1 MLLLKNLKGN
11 WGHKSKR
18 TTVYT
23 FTVLHICIIKCDKMF
38 ALNVYLLCRVL
49 EMPTQ
54 ELGAPAYRKFD
65 IETWMPAKE
74 LWGEVRRVLFNTCT
88 NGINMCVE

>member
-1 MLLLKNLKGN
+1 
-11 WGHKSKR
+11 
-18 TTVYT
+18 
-23 FTVLHICIIKCDKMF
+23 MF
-38 ALNVYLLCRVL
+38 ALFCRVL

-74 LWGEVRRVLFNTCT
+74 LWGEVPVTPVVFDTSTDHFNVF
-88 NGINMCVE
+88 VE

>member
-1 MLLLKNLKGN
+1 M
-11 WGHKSKR
+11 S
-18 TTVYT
+18 TC
-23 FTVLHICIIKCDKMF
+23 F
-38 ALNVYLLCRVL
+38 CRVL

-74 LWGEVRRVLFNTCT
+74 LWGEVRRVLFNTSICT

>member
-1 MLLLKNLKGN
+1 
-11 WGHKSKR
+11 
-18 TTVYT
+18 
-23 FTVLHICIIKCDKMF
+23 MF
-38 ALNVYLLCRVL
+38 SYFCRVL

-74 LWGEVRRVLFNTCT
+74 LWGEVMRVVFDTST
-88 NGINMCVE
+88 DHINVCVE

>member
-1 MLLLKNLKGN
+1 
-11 WGHKSKR
+11 
-18 TTVYT
+18 
-23 FTVLHICIIKCDKMF
+23 MF
-38 ALNVYLLCRVL
+38 ALFCRVL

-74 LWGEVRRVLFNTCT
+74 LWGEVGRVLFNTST
-88 NGINMCVE
+88 DQINVCVE

>member
-1 MLLLKNLKGN
+1 
-11 WGHKSKR
+11 
-18 TTVYT
+18 
-23 FTVLHICIIKCDKMF
+23 MF
-38 ALNVYLLCRVL
+38 ALFCRVL

-74 LWGEVRRVLFNTCT
+74 LWGEVHVMRVVFDTSTDHFNVF
-88 NGINMCVE
+88 VE

>member
-1 MLLLKNLKGN
+1 M
-11 WGHKSKR
+11 S
-18 TTVYT
+18 TC
-23 FTVLHICIIKCDKMF
+23 F
-38 ALNVYLLCRVL
+38 CRVL

>member
-1 MLLLKNLKGN
+1 
-11 WGHKSKR
+11 
-18 TTVYT
+18 
-23 FTVLHICIIKCDKMF
+23 MF
-38 ALNVYLLCRVL
+38 SLNVNYFNFACFCRVL

-74 LWGEVRRVLFNTCT
+74 LWGEVGRVLFNTST
-88 NGINMCVE
+88 EQINVCVE

>member
-1 MLLLKNLKGN
+1 
-11 WGHKSKR
+11 
-18 TTVYT
+18 
-23 FTVLHICIIKCDKMF
+23 MF
-38 ALNVYLLCRVL
+38 SLNVNYFNIACFCRVL

-74 LWGEVRRVLFNTCT
+74 LWGEVGGVLFNTST
-88 NGINMCVE
+88 DQINVCVE

>member
-1 MLLLKNLKGN
+1 M
-11 WGHKSKR
+11 S
-18 TTVYT
+18 TC
-23 FTVLHICIIKCDKMF
+23 FF
-38 ALNVYLLCRVL
+38 RVL

-74 LWGEVRRVLFNTCT
+74 LWGEVMRVLFNTST
-88 NGINMCVE
+88 DQINMCVE

>member
-1 MLLLKNLKGN
+1 M
-11 WGHKSKR
+11 S
-18 TTVYT
+18 TC
-23 FTVLHICIIKCDKMF
+23 F
-38 ALNVYLLCRVL
+38 CRVL

-54 ELGAPAYRKFD
+54 ELGAPTYRKFD

-74 LWGEVRRVLFNTCT
+74 LWGEVRRLLFNTSTCT